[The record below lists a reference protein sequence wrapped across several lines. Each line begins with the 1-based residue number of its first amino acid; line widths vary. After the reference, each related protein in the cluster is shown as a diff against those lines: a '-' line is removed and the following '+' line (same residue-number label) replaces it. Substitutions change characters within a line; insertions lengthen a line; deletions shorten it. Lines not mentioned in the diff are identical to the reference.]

1 MFTALFKLAISPII
15 TGVIVALF
23 AYWLNK
29 CNEN

>member
-1 MFTALFKLAISPII
+1 MLMALFEFVIAPII